1 MSSILGRRQRAIIL
15 PVINYTPVKRRF
27 IRQNRELAR
36 ANSIQSLR
44 IQALES
50 EISRLL
56 CQNTSLH
63 SQVISL
69 NHEIE
74 RYESAKALNDGV
86 HNLKARLDSKL
97 AELGNLVAEL
107 GALPRKVN
115 KKTMSEAAASG
126 VDEERQSHINY
137 RREELGPEAIAGFDD
152 GRLPVILEDKYYPR
166 KTLE

>member
-1 MSSILGRRQRAIIL
+1 M
-15 PVINYTPVKRRF
+15 KRRF
-27 IRQNRELAR
+27 IRQNREIAR

-56 CQNTSLH
+56 CENASLH
-63 SQVISL
+63 EQVISL

-74 RYESAKALNDGV
+74 RYESAKALSDGV
-86 HNLKARLDSKL
+86 HNLKQRLDSKL
-97 AELGNLVAEL
+97 AELGNLVIEL
-107 GALPRKVN
+107 GALPRKIER
-115 KKTMSEAAASG
+115 KSESEAAILG
-126 VDEERQSHINY
+126 VDEERQSQATH
-137 RREELGPEAIAGFDD
+137 RRTELGPEATSSFDD